1 MTEIS
6 NDMQKLVRCEE
17 IVDKGVRNM
26 LDAADALKE
35 IRDNRLYKERGYS
48 SFDQYLADEW
58 GFGRSYIHKIIKSSE
73 TRKRLGTLVPD
84 LDSSSLAETALRE
97 LNSVP
102 DEQLEDVI
110 DMASMSARTEGKR
123 LTARAIRDARILS
136 TPEVDPST
144 ASLEDNA
151 PSDKGS
157 ESNPY
162 DLPQEK
168 LDQSSRIALKSVD
181 ALRRHLNF
189 LGINRYDTTLAK
201 IRGELD
207 K

>member
-6 NDMQKLVRCEE
+6 SDMQKLVRCEE

-58 GFGRSYIHKIIKSSE
+58 GFGRSYINKIIKSSE

-84 LDSSSLAETALRE
+84 LDSSSLGETLLRE

-102 DEQLEDVI
+102 DEHLEDVI
-110 DMASMSARTEGKR
+110 DLASMTAKTQGKR
-123 LTARAIRDARILS
+123 LTARAIKDARILS
-136 TPEVDPST
+136 APETLDVPDKVPSND
-144 ASLEDNA
+144 A
-151 PSDKGS
+151 S

-162 DLPQEK
+162 DLPQDK
-168 LDQSSRIALKSVD
+168 LDQSRRIALKSVD

-189 LGINRYDTTLAK
+189 LGINGYEKTLVK
-201 IRGELD
+201 VRGELD
-207 K
+207 I

>member
-6 NDMQKLVRCEE
+6 SDMQKLVRCEE

-58 GFGRSYIHKIIKSSE
+58 GFGRSYINKIIKSSE

-84 LDSSSLAETALRE
+84 LDSSSLGETLLRE

-102 DEQLEDVI
+102 DEHLEDVI
-110 DMASMSARTEGKR
+110 DLASMTAKTQGKR
-123 LTARAIRDARILS
+123 LTARAIKDARILS
-136 TPEVDPST
+136 APETLDVPDKVPSND
-144 ASLEDNA
+144 A
-151 PSDKGS
+151 S

-162 DLPQEK
+162 DLPQDK
-168 LDQSSRIALKSVD
+168 LDQSRRIALRSVD

-189 LGINRYDTTLAK
+189 LGINGYDKTLVK
-201 IRGELD
+201 VRGELD
-207 K
+207 I

>member
-6 NDMQKLVRCEE
+6 SDMQKLVRCEE

-58 GFGRSYIHKIIKSSE
+58 GFGRSYINKIIKSSE

-102 DEQLEDVI
+102 DEHLEDVI
-110 DMASMSARTEGKR
+110 DMASMTAKTQGKR
-123 LTARAIRDARILS
+123 LTARAIKDARILS
-136 TPEVDPST
+136 APETLDVPDEVPSND
-144 ASLEDNA
+144 A
-151 PSDKGS
+151 S

-168 LDQSSRIALKSVD
+168 LDQSRRIALRSVD

-189 LGINRYDTTLAK
+189 LGINGYDKTLVK
-201 IRGELD
+201 VRGELD
-207 K
+207 I

>member
-6 NDMQKLVRCEE
+6 SDMQKLVRCEE

-58 GFGRSYIHKIIKSSE
+58 GFGRSYINKIIKSSE

-102 DEQLEDVI
+102 DEHLEDVI
-110 DMASMSARTEGKR
+110 DMASITAKAEGKR
-123 LTARAIRDARILS
+123 LTARAIKDARILS
-136 TPEVDPST
+136 APETLDVPDEVPI
-144 ASLEDNA
+144 
-151 PSDKGS
+151 SDES

-162 DLPQEK
+162 DLPQDK
-168 LDQSSRIALKSVD
+168 LDQSRRIALKSVD

-189 LGINRYDTTLAK
+189 LGINGYDKTLVK
-201 IRGELD
+201 VRGELD
-207 K
+207 I

>member
-6 NDMQKLVRCEE
+6 SDMQKLVRCEE

-35 IRDNRLYKERGYS
+35 IRDNRLYKEKGYS

-58 GFGRSYIHKIIKSSE
+58 GFGRSYINKIIKSSE
-73 TRKRLGTLVPD
+73 TRKRLGTLVPE

-102 DEQLEDVI
+102 DEHLEDVI
-110 DMASMSARTEGKR
+110 DMASIAAKTEGKR
-123 LTARAIRDARILS
+123 LTARAIKDARILS
-136 TPEVDPST
+136 APETLDVPDEVPS
-144 ASLEDNA
+144 
-151 PSDKGS
+151 SDAS

-162 DLPQEK
+162 DLPQDK
-168 LDQSSRIALKSVD
+168 LDQSRRIALKSVD

-189 LGINRYDTTLAK
+189 LGINGYDKTLVK
-201 IRGELD
+201 VRGELD
-207 K
+207 I